1 MKNLRKILFPFSILY
16 DGVMSLRNSLYA
28 RNVLKSTSFDL
39 PIIAVGNLSVG
50 GTGKTPMVEYLI
62 RLLSDK
68 FQLATLSRGYK
79 RKSEG
84 FYLANEQT
92 TMEEIGDEPFQYHS
106 KFKNISV
113 AVDAKRVEGV
123 QNILDRKPSTEV
135 IVLDDA
141 FQHRKI
147 KAGFYIVLTSYDNLY
162 FEDYLLP
169 AGNLRE
175 NASGIDRADL
185 VVVTKCPANLSE
197 SEQRRILSKIQKSPD
212 RVFFSTIAYDKY
224 ITNGIDSL
232 RVEELKED
240 FIAVAGIAKPQ
251 FFYDYLQ
258 CDAQKYLTFPD
269 HHHFSES
276 DILRILDKAKGKKII
291 TTEKDYMRLQH
302 LLPQNQLYYLPIQM
316 QFLNHKEAFDQT
328 IKKYVGESSRKCTI
342 HKK

>member
-1 MKNLRKILFPFSILY
+1 MKNLRKLLFPFSIIY
-16 DGVMSLRNSLYA
+16 DGVTSLRNSLYA
-28 RNVLKSTSFDL
+28 HNVMKSTSFDL

-62 RLLSDK
+62 RLLSDTYK
-68 FQLATLSRGYK
+68 LATLSRGYK
-79 RKSEG
+79 RKSKG
-84 FYLANEQT
+84 FYLANEET

-106 KFKNISV
+106 KFKNIAV

-123 QNILDRKPSTEV
+123 QNILERKPSTEV

-162 FEDYLLP
+162 FEDCLLP

-197 SEQRRILSKIQKSPD
+197 SEQIRIVSKIKKSPD
-212 RVFFSTIAYDKY
+212 RVFFSTIVYDEY
-224 ITNGIDSL
+224 ITNGKDTL
-232 RVEELKED
+232 RVEELKQD

-258 CDAQKYLTFPD
+258 IDTKECLTFPD

-276 DILRILDKAKGKKII
+276 DIHRILEKANGNKII

-302 LLPQNQLYYLPIQM
+302 LLPQRQLYYLPIEM
-316 QFLNHKEAFDQT
+316 QFLKSKSKFDEFIYDFT
-328 IKKYVGESSRKCTI
+328 SKY
-342 HKK
+342 